1 MKITIPTSLAEITL
15 NQYLIYLDMI
25 KESESLPEDKQDEF
39 ISIKML
45 EIFCNI
51 SFSDALKIETTYII
65 EIVNK
70 LKEIIVSENGLVT
83 FFSVGKLNFGF
94 VPDLDKLNYG
104 EFLDLNNNISEWDRI
119 HIAMGVLYRP
129 VTKKIAD
136 MYTVEDYKGDT
147 YHDALKHMPMNA
159 VVGAMFFFY
168 NLGMDLA
175 ISTAKYLEK
184 EVMKMQTTSKKTLPK
199 SGDGIAQS
207 KNLHQAM

>member
-25 KESESLPEDKQDEF
+25 KESESLPVDKQDEF

-51 SFSDALKIETTYII
+51 SFADALKIETTYII

-70 LKEIIVSENGLVT
+70 LKEIIESENGLVT
-83 FFSVGKLNFGF
+83 FFSVGKLKFGF

-129 VTKKIAD
+129 ITKKIGD
-136 MYTVEDYKGDT
+136 MYTIEDYKGDK
-147 YHDALKHMPMNA
+147 YHNEIKQMPMSA

-175 ISTAKYLEK
+175 ISTGKYLEK
-184 EVMKMQTTSKKTLPK
+184 EVTKMQTTNKGTFQK
-199 SGDGIAQS
+199 SGVGIVQLKS
-207 KNLHQAM
+207 LQEAM